1 VQWNDGGSFG
11 ADANLTY
18 DGSTLTAKAAL
29 TVGVNDTGHDV
40 IFYGATADTSYF
52 WWDESD
58 DRMVVSGKVEF
69 VGDGA
74 WKTWTPTWGNVSIG
88 NATVTAQYV
97 QLDEWVFVKLK
108 ATAGSSTSYSSGSMT
123 ISLPVATNGDTGYQW
138 LTCALA
144 PAGGTLYEGPVLTSG
159 STAYPCTEVASGT
172 YASLTN
178 ANGGTSVPAGW
189 GTSAIIYM
197 NGWYRAA

>member
-1 VQWNDGGSFG
+1 
-11 ADANLTY
+11 
-18 DGSTLTAKAAL
+18 
-29 TVGVNDTGHDV
+29 
-40 IFYGATADTSYF
+40 
-52 WWDESD
+52 
-58 DRMVVSGKVEF
+58 
-69 VGDGA
+69 
-74 WKTWTPTWGNVSIG
+74 
-88 NATVTAQYV
+88 
-97 QLDEWVFVKLK
+97 
-108 ATAGSSTSYSSGSMT
+108 MT